1 MYRKFLS
8 NLKVGANLLHYHHPN
23 MTNIFPFWFTFEKPL
38 FLPFITSFSHREKKT
53 HFVIVNCYRLK
64 KRVKITSGSFKAF
77 TKEERLPQQSKRT
90 ILQGHPSLH
99 KLCFSNRPWF
109 LFSFSFSFW
118 EKKKRRSNELHTWCT
133 IGFLIW
139 YVIGD
144 RLWRNALTTQHPH

>member
-1 MYRKFLS
+1 METIFKEHIKKIIILILMYRKFLS

-77 TKEERLPQQSKRT
+77 TKEERFPQQSTRT
-90 ILQGHPSLH
+90 IRVKSPITFIL
-99 KLCFSNRPWF
+99 
-109 LFSFSFSFW
+109 
-118 EKKKRRSNELHTWCT
+118 
-133 IGFLIW
+133 GFKNYQLL
-139 YVIGD
+139 Y
-144 RLWRNALTTQHPH
+144 